1 MNSSELR
8 TVVGNLRKD
17 LREGKITQSI
27 FLQSLDD
34 IKFSEIVDDDG
45 NLPNLQNFVTKL
57 LAETSR

>member
-57 LAETSR
+57 LTETSR

>member
-45 NLPNLQNFVTKL
+45 NLTNLQNFVTKL
-57 LAETSR
+57 LTETSR